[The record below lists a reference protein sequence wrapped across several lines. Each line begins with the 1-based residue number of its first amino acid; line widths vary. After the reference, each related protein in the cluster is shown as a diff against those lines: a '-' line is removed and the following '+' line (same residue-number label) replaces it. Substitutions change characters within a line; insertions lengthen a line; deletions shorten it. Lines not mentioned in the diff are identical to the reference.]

1 MILRIEEG
9 STYVGYVLRTASVE
23 GVRRAALLAF
33 QLHANGVAPE
43 AVGSLVAQSDL
54 RDPYTEEPFAWN
66 AERHSVTFTGPENH
80 RARRSEFFY

>member
-1 MILRIEEG
+1 VR
-9 STYVGYVLRTASVE
+9 SASVE

-33 QLHANGVAPE
+33 QLHANGIAPE

-54 RDPYTEEPFAWN
+54 RDPFTEQPFEWN
-66 AERHSVTFTGPENH
+66 AERHSVTFTAPDSN